1 MHSEHLRNVQLSWV
15 AFGWF
20 VGLAVATSI
29 ALLLMASGL
38 VDPAGEGSG
47 LWLTLAVGVGWFV
60 GGFSTGFKTAA
71 APILN
76 GAAIALFTFVAW
88 FLVKRRKPGDRF
100 GATTVDAQDQRLG
113 RQLVR
118 R

>member
-29 ALLLMASGL
+29 ALLLMASGI

-47 LWLTLAVGVGWFV
+47 A
-60 GGFSTGFKTAA
+60 
-71 APILN
+71 
-76 GAAIALFTFVAW
+76 
-88 FLVKRRKPGDRF
+88 
-100 GATTVDAQDQRLG
+100 
-113 RQLVR
+113 
-118 R
+118 